1 MKINQQLNR
10 LAALLA
16 LALILSPVAFAQSN
30 ARQLAEAAQA
40 ELRAASGAYRASLAR
55 VLELQ
60 KQDEARA
67 AELVA
72 KRRALIALGAISRRE
87 LAETEQALAAAR
99 NRMNETHRQ
108 IEDVDRLL
116 AEVSVTAQPAPTLPA
131 PQRSLRASGALV
143 RYVGAS
149 HWALSDFD
157 KVDAFFRL
165 KFSRAIPVSAMGQT
179 ETHNRLGFDHRQ
191 AIDVA
196 VHPDSL
202 EGQALINHLRGQGI
216 SFIAIRQAIRGSATG
231 AHIHIGLP
239 SKRLVMMKAVGQV
252 CNLPCT
258 FPRRI
263 Q

>member
-1 MKINQQLNR
+1 MSATR
-10 LAALLA
+10 
-16 LALILSPVAFAQSN
+16 
-30 ARQLAEAAQA
+30 
-40 ELRAASGAYRASLAR
+40 
-55 VLELQ
+55 
-60 KQDEARA
+60 
-67 AELVA
+67 
-72 KRRALIALGAISRRE
+72 
-87 LAETEQALAAAR
+87 
-99 NRMNETHRQ
+99 RQ
-108 IEDVDRLL
+108 IEEVDRLIG
-116 AEVSVTAQPAPTLPA
+116 EVSVAEQTATLPPA
-131 PQRSLRASGALV
+131 PQKSFRTTGALV
-143 RYVGAS
+143 RYVGVS

-165 KFSRAIPVSAMGQT
+165 KFSRPLPVSAMGQT

>member
-1 MKINQQLNR
+1 MTDQQLNR

-16 LALILSPVAFAQSN
+16 LALILSPVAFAQSS
-30 ARQLAEAAQA
+30 AKQLAEAAQA
-40 ELRAASGAYRASLAR
+40 ELMAASGAYRASLAR

-60 KQDEARA
+60 KQDETRA

-72 KRRALIALGAISRRE
+72 KRRALVALGAISRRE
-87 LAETEQALAAAR
+87 LEETEQALAAAEA
-99 NRMNETHRQ
+99 RMSETRRQ
-108 IEDVDRLL
+108 IEDADRLL
-116 AEVSVTAQPAPTLPA
+116 AEVSVAVQPAPPPPA
-131 PQRSLRASGALV
+131 PQRSLRTSGALV
-143 RYVGAS
+143 RYVGVG

-196 VHPDSL
+196 VHPDSA
-202 EGQALINHLRGQGI
+202 EGQALIGHLRSQGI
-216 SFIAIRQAIRGSATG
+216 SFIAIRHAIPGSATG

-239 SKRLVMMKAVGQV
+239 SKRLVRYEALKQ
-252 CNLPCT
+252 
-258 FPRRI
+258 
-263 Q
+263 